1 MDFEWSEKNP
11 NACLEW
17 GYAALRSGHVQG
29 SGIWPPKTTD
39 ECGFTD
45 HDRNPLTRR
54 REGHFIISDYVD
66 KAVNKRFTNFP
77 LDLVQSETHRSASD
91 ILPSLGKLN

>member
-1 MDFEWSEKNP
+1 VLGMGLLCVEVCPRPTF
-11 NACLEW
+11 
-17 GYAALRSGHVQG
+17 GHQ
-29 SGIWPPKTTD
+29 IRKKTTD

-45 HDRNPLTRR
+45 HDGSPLTRR

-66 KAVNKRFTNFP
+66 KVVNKRFTNFP

-91 ILPSLGKLN
+91 ILPSSGKVN